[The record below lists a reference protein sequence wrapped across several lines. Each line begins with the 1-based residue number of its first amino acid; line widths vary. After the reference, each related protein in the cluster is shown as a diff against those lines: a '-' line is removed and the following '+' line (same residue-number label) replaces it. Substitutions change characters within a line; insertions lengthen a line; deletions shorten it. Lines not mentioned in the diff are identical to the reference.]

1 MAQILGS
8 LTRWAR
14 WARAVALALV
24 VHVVFGLMVGIGL
37 RFESKIVETSLVK
50 PVQAVVIDQAL
61 INREKERKADQ
72 EQQREEAKQKEL
84 EKKQAKQA
92 EEKRQSELK
101 KRQEAERERKA
112 QLKKRKEAEA
122 KRLAEEKKK
131 EAETKR
137 LVEKKK
143 KEAEEARQ
151 RDEQLAGSALGAL
164 VGEIKDKVKRN
175 WTYAGDT
182 TGLEM
187 IISVKVTRDGE
198 VMSAN
203 VVRSSGD
210 TIFDRSAEN
219 AVLKAS
225 PLPFPLTVAHLRSPD

>member
-24 VHVVFGLMVGIGL
+24 VHLVFGLMVGIGL

-131 EAETKR
+131 
-137 LVEKKK
+137 

-151 RDEQLAGSALGAL
+151 RDEQSAYSALGAL
-164 VGEIKDKVKRN
+164 VGEIKDKVKGN

-198 VMSAN
+198 VTSAN

-210 TIFDRSAEN
+210 AIFDRSAEN

-225 PLPFPLTVAHLRSPD
+225 PLPFPGNPKYYEFIKEFQFKFNPDG